1 MDLQILRLNNRDDFS
16 ISKGK
21 MQARSFDF
29 DTRIPLPYNPGM
41 SSGYAAH
48 KLFFAVYL
56 LQYGLWE
63 KEVKKDAFTETGGNN
78 K

>member
-1 MDLQILRLNNRDDFS
+1 MNLQIIRLNKTDDFS

-21 MQARSFDF
+21 TQARSFDF

-41 SSGYAAH
+41 SSVYASH
-48 KLFFAVYL
+48 KLFITCIDD
-56 LQYGLWE
+56 G
-63 KEVKKDAFTETGGNN
+63 KKSSGRTTFTETGGNN